1 MAKSSALVAL
11 ALGTLMAAPAWAGGR
26 FPEPV
31 CRISTVL
38 EVMAREV
45 QSRDYYARIDRSLI
59 TEQPGAGATLFRCGV
74 WATTVVYNSSRCGA
88 VSLVRRDFHEFAV
101 QAVRHGFVVRFVR

>member
-1 MAKSSALVAL
+1 MVKPSALVTL
-11 ALGTLMAAPAWAGGR
+11 ALGMLLAIPAWAGAR

-38 EVMAREV
+38 EVMIREV
-45 QSRDYYARIDRSLI
+45 QNRDYYARIDRNLI
-59 TEQPGAGATLFRCGV
+59 IEQPGADATRFRCSV
-74 WATTVVYNSSRCGA
+74 WATTLVYDSPRSGA
-88 VSLVRRDFHEFAV
+88 VPLVRRDFHEFAV